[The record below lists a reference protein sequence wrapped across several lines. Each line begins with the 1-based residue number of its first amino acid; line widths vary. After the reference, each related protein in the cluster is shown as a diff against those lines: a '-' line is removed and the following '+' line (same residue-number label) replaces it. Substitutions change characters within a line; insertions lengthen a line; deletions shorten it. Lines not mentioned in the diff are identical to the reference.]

1 MKSTKQKIL
10 FIIGT
15 ILCIILLPILIIN
28 LTLIVKSYT
37 NADEVP
43 SVGGYFPMIVLTDS
57 MDPEIQSGDLIFCHT
72 VEAEAVQ
79 VGDII
84 SFYDPMGN
92 GSTVVTHRVME
103 IKDEGTG
110 RSFITKGDNNNTE
123 DQMPV
128 QAEDVIGLYKSR
140 IAGAGNIAMF
150 MQTTPGLIVCVI
162 VPVILLIGWDV
173 LRRKK
178 YEKARQQDTDALLA
192 ELEALR
198 AMKQEKEKQDQAESK

>member
-1 MKSTKQKIL
+1 MGSVMGIDTLTEYIVVGIGLLVLLGGLGLGLVRMIAKASADCPEDREMLEIL
-10 FIIGT
+10 DNLNR
-15 ILCIILLPILIIN
+15 IL
-28 LTLIVKSYT
+28 VVEYED
-37 NADEVP
+37 A
-43 SVGGYFPMIVLTDS
+43 G
-57 MDPEIQSGDLIFCHT
+57 QSGRDSFNRKM
-72 VEAEAVQ
+72 E
-79 VGDII
+79 DILEGREKI
-84 SFYDPMGN
+84 
-92 GSTVVTHRVME
+92 ME

-162 VPVILLIGWDV
+162 VPMILLIGWDV
-173 LRRKK
+173 LRRKM
-178 YEKARQQDTDALLA
+178 YEKARQQDTEALLA